1 MDSGIN
7 TQSKPLEYKCPNCS
21 APLSFDPGQQ
31 RVACPNCGTVFE
43 NDALNA
49 IAQDAKGGGFDWG
62 DFKSSFDCSERLNTK
77 VYQCQGCSALIE
89 ADENTAATKCP
100 YCDSNVVLQDR
111 IEGGLKPNA
120 IIPFKKTKEEVPGLV
135 ADFYKN
141 KKLLPNNFFGENVSE
156 KVQGVYVPFWLFD
169 ANVIGQISMNSS
181 RTSVHRQGDYQVSV
195 TEHFRHE
202 RGGDMNFYKVPVDA
216 STKFDDDL
224 MDSIEPYNYSDL
236 TEFSSS
242 YLTGF
247 LADRFDSDPEKE
259 IPRAQDRM
267 VNSAVSALES
277 TVKGYGPCS
286 LVSANMNVR
295 RADVK
300 YVFLPVYLFNCNY
313 MGKLYRYAVNGQTG
327 KVVGELPIDKG
338 KSAMRFILPFIIC
351 LVVGALL
358 GLYMGADAISTGL
371 AGGTIIGLIAGLISH
386 AVAKGSMKTVGKAYS
401 ARNYLDTNSLRLN
414 NVRDIFLY
422 KTESRTKIQS
432 SSSSSPGGPGGHPGG
447 GHSGPGYPGG
457 PGGHHPGGGHGGPG
471 GGRRF

>member
-1 MDSGIN
+1 MDFDIN
-7 TQSKPLEYKCPNCS
+7 TQSRPLEYKCPNCS

-49 IAQDAKGGGFDWG
+49 IAQDAMGGGFDWG
-62 DFKSSFDCSERLNTK
+62 DYKSSFDCSERLNTK

-135 ADFYKN
+135 SAFYKN

-169 ANVIGQISMNSS
+169 ANVIGHISMNSS

-224 MDSIEPYNYSDL
+224 MDSIEPYDYSAL
-236 TEFSSS
+236 SEFSSS

-267 VNSAVSALES
+267 VNSAVAALES

-286 LVSANMNVR
+286 LVSSNMNVR

-300 YVFLPVYLFNCNY
+300 YVFLPVYLFNCSY
-313 MGKLYRYAVNGQTG
+313 MGKSYRYAVNGQTG

-338 KSAMRFILPFIIC
+338 KSALRLIIPWLIC
-351 LVVGALL
+351 IVAAAAAGFFGAVQELLSVVAAGAV
-358 GLYMGADAISTGL
+358 
-371 AGGTIIGLIAGLISH
+371 IGLIAGLISRGI
-386 AVAKGSMKTVGKAYS
+386 ARGSMKTVAKAYS
-401 ARNYLDTNSLRLN
+401 ARNYLDTNSLRMN
-414 NVRDIFLY
+414 DVRDIFLY
-422 KTESRTKIQS
+422 KTETRTKIQS
-432 SSSSSPGGPGGHPGG
+432 SSPRPGGGPHPGG
-447 GHSGPGYPGG
+447 
-457 PGGHHPGGGHGGPG
+457 
-471 GGRRF
+471 RKF